1 MDWLPWDQPQSDSDL
16 KRVGFSAY
24 RDSQPLAT
32 PTVFSAQ
39 LPSGSAA
46 PRFDDVRTMPAR
58 VRCIIQLPNLSVAT
72 DECGA
77 AVLAF
82 SEPFPVEW
90 GAIRIVARTPMGLS
104 GVTTQQYPERRER
117 TVEDERNE
125 AYRGV
130 DCETLG
136 MTYPKNAE
144 SETGLEHVS

>member
-1 MDWLPWDQPQSDSDL
+1 MELLFWHS
-16 KRVGFSAY
+16 
-24 RDSQPLAT
+24 
-32 PTVFSAQ
+32 
-39 LPSGSAA
+39 
-46 PRFDDVRTMPAR
+46 
-58 VRCIIQLPNLSVAT
+58 LSYLRSN
-72 DECGA
+72 G
-77 AVLAF
+77 
-82 SEPFPVEW
+82 
-90 GAIRIVARTPMGLS
+90 GAIRIVAWTPMGLS

>member
-1 MDWLPWDQPQSDSDL
+1 
-16 KRVGFSAY
+16 
-24 RDSQPLAT
+24 
-32 PTVFSAQ
+32 
-39 LPSGSAA
+39 
-46 PRFDDVRTMPAR
+46 
-58 VRCIIQLPNLSVAT
+58 
-72 DECGA
+72 
-77 AVLAF
+77 
-82 SEPFPVEW
+82 
-90 GAIRIVARTPMGLS
+90 MGLS

>member
-1 MDWLPWDQPQSDSDL
+1 
-16 KRVGFSAY
+16 
-24 RDSQPLAT
+24 
-32 PTVFSAQ
+32 
-39 LPSGSAA
+39 
-46 PRFDDVRTMPAR
+46 MPAR

-72 DECGA
+72 DECGGA

-82 SEPFPVEW
+82 SELSPVEW
-90 GAIRIVARTPMGLS
+90 GAIRIVAWTPMGLS

-117 TVEDERNE
+117 TVEDEGNE

-136 MTYPKNAE
+136 MTYPKNAK